1 MFDSSVE
8 GLGRRIGGKPED
20 MTLGDTRHGAGAGDE
35 QEAERAH
42 AAEQIGVGPFAERRR
57 AT

>member
-1 MFDSSVE
+1 MFDLSGE

-20 MTLGDTRHGAGAGDE
+20 MTPGDTRHATGARDE

-42 AAEQIGVGPFAERRR
+42 GA
-57 AT
+57 